1 MVRQCV
7 CTTGKAELTL
17 SPETKSVFGIT
28 EFTISADDWRFPV
41 TMVSVCVPFFLLIFI
56 LQTRAGMRAIKALG
70 DFIEGNLGRWSD
82 RSRSRHERRLQLQQ
96 QLVQAAESQQ
106 LQQQQQAATSSS
118 AGRRRMSL
126 RRGARKTRPQG
137 GGGGGGSGPGHGNG
151 AAVDAMGIVIDGL
164 PVEQA
169 DNKWWGWR
177 RKKGED
183 MQKGQ
188 TVSNV

>member
-1 MVRQCV
+1 
-7 CTTGKAELTL
+7 
-17 SPETKSVFGIT
+17 
-28 EFTISADDWRFPV
+28 
-41 TMVSVCVPFFLLIFI
+41 MVSVCVPFFLLIFI

-70 DFIEGNLGRWSD
+70 DFIEGNLLRWSD

-106 LQQQQQAATSSS
+106 LQQQQQASTSS

-137 GGGGGGSGPGHGNG
+137 GDGGGGGPGQGNG
-151 AAVDAMGIVIDGL
+151 AAVEPMGIVIDGM

-177 RKKGED
+177 RKKEED
-183 MQKGQ
+183 MLAGQ